1 MKYVILEDRVCGGF
15 VILDELGGQVYR
27 CKTHLGAEKVLFEIC
42 LRKTGI
48 LCGS

>member
-1 MKYVILEDRVCGGF
+1 MKYIILEDKVCGGF
-15 VILDELGGQVYR
+15 VILDETGGQVYR
-27 CKTHLGAEKVLFEIC
+27 CKTRLGAEKGLFEIR